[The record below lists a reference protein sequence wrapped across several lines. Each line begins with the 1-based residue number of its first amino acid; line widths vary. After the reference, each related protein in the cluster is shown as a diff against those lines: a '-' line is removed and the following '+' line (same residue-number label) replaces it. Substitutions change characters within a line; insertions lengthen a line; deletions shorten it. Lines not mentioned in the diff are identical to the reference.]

1 MIDGFTFFKS
11 YYKALSKLSKKDK
24 LDVLNAIIDYVFEDK
39 EPKFSGKKELVWILI
54 EPNLSKSKN
63 KSKNA
68 RKKTKQNQIKIKI
81 NSKTYL
87 IKITRLLYPYPTPN
101 NNILYK
107 YVLVKRGYG
116 GKKPFVED
124 CFSFCEKEFGRTL
137 SPSEYNQLA
146 YWRDNWF
153 DDEIINLAL
162 KKTSLAGVRA
172 LAYTEKIIN
181 SWHDKG
187 YKTYKECAS
196 ENFKSN
202 QTENKK
208 IVKEVEELENYD
220 WLNED

>member
-24 LDVLNAIIDYVFEDK
+24 SDVLNAIIDYVFENK
-39 EPKFSGKKELVWILI
+39 EPNFSGKKELVWILI

-63 KSKNA
+63 KARNA

-81 NSKTYL
+81 KSKTYL
-87 IKITRLLYPYPTPN
+87 IKITHLLYPYPTPN
-101 NNILYK
+101 NNILNNYI
-107 YVLVKRGYG
+107 LENRGYR
-116 GKKPFVED
+116 GKKPFMEN

-137 SPSEYNQLA
+137 SPSEYNKLA
-146 YWRDNWF
+146 FWKDNWF
-153 DDEIINLAL
+153 DDKVINLAISKSTL
-162 KKTSLAGVRA
+162 NGVKA

-187 YKTYKECAS
+187 YKTYEECMNES
-196 ENFKSN
+196 IEFKKRYAN
-202 QTENKK
+202 EDKN
-208 IVKEVEELENYD
+208 IPVEVEDYD